1 MLIKALIYVGIYF
14 IYVKLCLLLSCAEVL
29 TVVAGGY
36 LWRIMWRNENEYSG
50 KVSFLP
56 YVLFY

>member
-50 KVSFLP
+50 KVGFLP